1 METEELKEMKPVK
14 FGFYY
19 GSIFGGIAF
28 VYHLLAQY
36 LGFNTTFFYGL
47 MYSFLVLFANL
58 WVCKKYISLKDDSN
72 GESFSTL
79 FKIGTIFSLTISFF
93 YLVFTFAKIEFID
106 VNFMNTLIELY
117 EELIAQMNM
126 PEMSLEGDVSKS
138 LYITF
143 LVTNFIGDFL
153 GNMFYALCISFIFK
167 NRKF

>member
-1 METEELKEMKPVK
+1 MENEELKEMKPLK

-47 MYSFLVLFANL
+47 IYSFLVLFANM
-58 WVCKKYISLKDDSN
+58 WVCKRYISLK
-72 GESFSTL
+72 GENETANFSTL
-79 FKIGTIFSLTISFF
+79 MKIGSIFSLTISFF

-106 VNFMNTLIELY
+106 PNFINTLIELY
-117 EELIAQMNM
+117 EEMVAQMNM
-126 PEMSLEGDVSKS
+126 PEMTLEGDVSS
-138 LYITF
+138 ALYISF
-143 LVTNFIGDFL
+143 LVINFIGDFL

-167 NRKF
+167 DRKF